1 MIIHKLITH
10 TLNNYNR
17 NDIDVFPRKIK
28 KLKIGC
34 RKILKR
40 KAMEDRIK
48 RVGNL
53 RDIRN

>member
-1 MIIHKLITH
+1 MIIHKLITL
-10 TLNNYNR
+10 TNFNR
-17 NDIDVFPRKIK
+17 NDIDVFPRKIMK
-28 KLKIGC
+28 RKIGC

>member
-1 MIIHKLITH
+1 MIIHKLIT
-10 TLNNYNR
+10 LINYNR

-40 KAMEDRIK
+40 KAVEDRIK